1 MGDEAARRLGEARP
15 GGSALE
21 EGVLCSASCMCQRKQ
36 NWEVA
41 GAALH
46 ENCCLALLIFFF
58 FPPQLHFIIQLLD
71 ALAASW
77 RELSIVHC

>member
-46 ENCCLALLIFFF
+46 ENCCLSLLIFFF
-58 FPPQLHFIIQLLD
+58 FFPHNCT
-71 ALAASW
+71 S
-77 RELSIVHC
+77 LSSFSMHWLQVGESYQ